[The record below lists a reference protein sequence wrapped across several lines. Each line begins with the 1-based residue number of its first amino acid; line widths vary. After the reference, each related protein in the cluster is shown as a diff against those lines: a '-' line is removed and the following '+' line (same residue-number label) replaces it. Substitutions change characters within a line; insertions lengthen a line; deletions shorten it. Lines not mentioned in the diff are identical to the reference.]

1 MLFRISCTLLVFAL
15 VVITP
20 NRVQSQSPECLVEAP
35 RGVGNVDLNRLCRIE
50 PPPRNSS
57 ITQGSFLI
65 PIKRRVGGIPI
76 VEVVFNGVHRYEM
89 LFDTGA
95 SSVVLTDNMAQVI
108 GVKKELSVAANTA
121 GGPAKAYLGQVKSAQ
136 AGNLKLNNLVVGISP
151 QLAGGLGLL
160 GQNFLNGYD
169 VIIRKNQIELHP
181 SKS

>member
-50 PPPRNSS
+50 PPPKNSS

-95 SSVVLTDNMAQVI
+95 SSVVLTDNMAQVM
-108 GVKKELSVAANTA
+108 GVKREHSVAANTA

-160 GQNFLNGYD
+160 GQNFFRGYD

>member
-15 VVITP
+15 VVITA

-50 PPPRNSS
+50 PPPKNSS

-95 SSVVLTDNMAQVI
+95 SSVVLTDNMAQVM
-108 GVKKELSVAANTA
+108 GVKREHSVAANTA

-160 GQNFLNGYD
+160 GQNFFRGYD

>member
-35 RGVGNVDLNRLCRIE
+35 RGMGNVDLNRLCRNQ

-57 ITQGSFLI
+57 VTQEGFLI
-65 PIKRRVGGIPI
+65 PIKRRVNGIPT

-95 SSVVLTDNMAQVI
+95 SSVVLTAQMAEVI
-108 GVKKELSVAANTA
+108 GVKKERSVTANTA
-121 GGPAKAYLGQVKSAQ
+121 GGMAKAYLGQVKSAQ

-151 QLAGGLGLL
+151 QLVGGLGLL
-160 GQNFLNGYD
+160 GQNFFSGYD

>member
-50 PPPRNSS
+50 PPPKNSS

-108 GVKKELSVAANTA
+108 GVKKERSVAANTA

-136 AGNLKLNNLVVGISP
+136 AGNLNLNNLVVGISP

-160 GQNFLNGYD
+160 GQNFFRGYD